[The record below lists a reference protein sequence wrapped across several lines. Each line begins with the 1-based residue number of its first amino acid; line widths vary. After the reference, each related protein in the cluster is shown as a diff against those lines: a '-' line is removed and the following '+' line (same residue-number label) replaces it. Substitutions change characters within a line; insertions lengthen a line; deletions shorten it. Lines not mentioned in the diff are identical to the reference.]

1 MTAREGAGIEETK
14 DRMERHDEILE
25 ALKRIEANQRK
36 ALETQ
41 EQHLALARSQLER
54 SDQRVSES
62 VALQKLAVAR
72 QATVTRIALPL
83 IAVLVV
89 LIVYLLFRWRIL

>member
-1 MTAREGAGIEETK
+1 
-14 DRMERHDEILE
+14 MEHHDQILE
-25 ALKRIEANQRK
+25 ALKRIEANQRQ

-41 EQHLALARSQLER
+41 EQHLALAKAQLER
-54 SDQRVSES
+54 SERTVNES

-83 IAVLVV
+83 IIL
-89 LIVYLLFRWRIL
+89 LIVLLGYLLVRWRIL

>member
-1 MTAREGAGIEETK
+1 
-14 DRMERHDEILE
+14 MERHDEILE

-41 EQHLALARSQLER
+41 EQHLTLAKAQLER
-54 SDQRVSES
+54 SERTVNES

-83 IAVLVV
+83 IVV
-89 LIVYLLFRWRIL
+89 LIVLLGYLLVRWRIL

>member
-1 MTAREGAGIEETK
+1 
-14 DRMERHDEILE
+14 MERHDEILE

-36 ALETQ
+36 ALEAQ
-41 EQHLALARSQLER
+41 EQHLALAKAQLER
-54 SDQRVSES
+54 SERTVNES

-83 IAVLVV
+83 IVV
-89 LIVYLLFRWRIL
+89 LIVLLGYLLVRWRIL

>member
-1 MTAREGAGIEETK
+1 
-14 DRMERHDEILE
+14 MERHDEILE

-36 ALETQ
+36 ALEAQ
-41 EQHLALARSQLER
+41 EEHLALAKAQLER
-54 SDQRVSES
+54 SEERVKES

-83 IAVLVV
+83 ILV
-89 LIVYLLFRWRIL
+89 LIVLLGYLLVRWRIL